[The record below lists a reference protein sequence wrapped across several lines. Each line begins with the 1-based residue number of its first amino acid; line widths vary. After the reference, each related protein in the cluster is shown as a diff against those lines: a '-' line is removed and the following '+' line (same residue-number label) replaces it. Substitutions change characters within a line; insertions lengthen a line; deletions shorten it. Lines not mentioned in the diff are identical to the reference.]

1 MRIVPAERLHRLFY
15 PQVPVVVVAESGGV
29 IGAAVCVSVMA
40 VSSTPPMVAASLS
53 TPSHT
58 LELIRASNH
67 FSLNW
72 IDYSLKASLDILGFR
87 SGRGTKNKLAMAG
100 LRDARSE
107 LGVPYIA
114 EAAAHVECV
123 VDTIQAAGDHSIVL
137 GRVLR
142 AEAMDEFDEYWT
154 FRSYRPILYL
164 GSLDGHGRYVT
175 LTQGAG

>member
-1 MRIVPAERLHRLFY
+1 
-15 PQVPVVVVAESGGV
+15 
-29 IGAAVCVSVMA
+29 
-40 VSSTPPMVAASLS
+40 
-53 TPSHT
+53 
-58 LELIRASNH
+58 
-67 FSLNW
+67 
-72 IDYSLKASLDILGFR
+72 
-87 SGRGTKNKLAMAG
+87 MAG

-123 VDTIQAAGDHSIVL
+123 VDTIQPAGDHSIVL